1 MSFFASSSAPTTK
14 KSSTSYSP
22 MQLGELEITG
32 DRIGDELHIIQTWFS
47 VLSDTERTEA
57 FNSIAEIAL
66 LREIEPLI
74 QTLKD
79 RKRELWRQQE
89 ELVVKQGYKEKWTMP
104 AFPRDS
110 RDPRW
115 VPKWLRALRL
125 HKYEKC
131 LAGMSPT
138 SVSRLTDEGLQELGV
153 DTVGAR
159 TKILRVSSY
168 YVASLGQQKHGVAD
182 G

>member
-1 MSFFASSSAPTTK
+1 MSFFASSSIPTA
-14 KSSTSYSP
+14 STSITSSSP
-22 MQLGELEITG
+22 TELGNLQSAS
-32 DRIGDELHIIQTWFS
+32 DRIGDEVEIIRNWFS
-47 VLSDTERTEA
+47 VLGDAERTEA
-57 FNSIAEIAL
+57 FNSITELAL

-89 ELVVKQGYKEKWTMP
+89 DLLIQQGYKEKWP
-104 AFPRDS
+104 VPSFPRDS

-115 VPKWLRALRL
+115 LPKWLRALRL

-131 LAGMSPT
+131 LDGMSPAG
-138 SVSRLTDEGLQELGV
+138 VSRLKDEDLQELGV

-159 TKILRVSSY
+159 TKLLR
-168 YVASLGQQKHGVAD
+168 AIKTE
-182 G
+182 